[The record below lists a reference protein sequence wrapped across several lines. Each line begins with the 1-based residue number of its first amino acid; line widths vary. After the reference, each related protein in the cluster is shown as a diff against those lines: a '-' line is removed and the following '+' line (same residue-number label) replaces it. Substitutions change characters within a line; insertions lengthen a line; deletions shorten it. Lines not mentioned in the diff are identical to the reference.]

1 MVTVAWF
8 SIDQAWAINTRS
20 LNPPK
25 TRSIGTPACSTTE
38 QAGSFF
44 VCYVCNNRAFVH
56 YVRIVFGHGF
66 AVSSLYYRLSSG
78 HRSTPAVDGFHFAII
93 LYVTVRCLNV
103 STQKVKSYTFL
114 LSNSVETHQNAH
126 SNVQKCRKMAYT
138 IVYVNFFLYLC
149 SRFYARVRLCS
160 LCGYKII

>member
-1 MVTVAWF
+1 MCDFHTIFLIRASGILPSLSPLSLPQSPGN
-8 SIDQAWAINTRS
+8 SIYR
-20 LNPPK
+20 
-25 TRSIGTPACSTTE
+25 TPACSTTE

-149 SRFYARVRLCS
+149 SRFYARVR
-160 LCGYKII
+160 